1 MYNVPRKDFKY
12 HQREVRVHWKVP
24 FIFLEWCLALGKQF
38 TKGLSFYYNIFFFPY
53 ELKPIFPRGWVKVT
67 TINGIIKKVLFY
79 VWFLCVGIVVLKFNR
94 VVFYIL
100 VSSLY
105 FWIVFHYIDI
115 LQFVYWLSHR
125 WALWF
130 VSSLGFLWLW
140 LFLYQGGHKCLFLFR
155 YILKLGSLGHIVGFC
170 LLKTVPVF
178 QGGCMTLQSQ

>member
-1 MYNVPRKDFKY
+1 MEHFYHCRMWFSVEYLPTLPHPKPLLTIVIEDFAC
-12 HQREVRVHWKVP
+12 P
-24 FIFLEWCLALGKQF
+24 
-38 TKGLSFYYNIFFFPY
+38 
-53 ELKPIFPRGWVKVT
+53 ELY
-67 TINGIIKKVLFY
+67 INGIIKKVLFY